1 MDYIAD
7 THSPEGLLHNETIS
21 IDAPIIPTTPQDYVD
36 ILQEFTATDKA
47 FTGIFFMAPVALGVT
62 TSFMHYLISERNEWR
77 SYLTLSLET
86 LTFLGS
92 VGFSVGSMFYEK
104 KGTEINQSQHT
115 QAVIFGFTAPI
126 LLAHKFSNKK
136 MFSCLKE

>member
-1 MDYIAD
+1 
-7 THSPEGLLHNETIS
+7 
-21 IDAPIIPTTPQDYVD
+21 
-36 ILQEFTATDKA
+36 
-47 FTGIFFMAPVALGVT
+47 MAPVALGFT
-62 TSFMHYLISERNEWR
+62 TSLIHHLIPERNEWR
-77 SYLTLSLET
+77 SCLTFSLEA

-92 VGFSVGSMFYEK
+92 VGFSVGSMFYEN

-126 LLAHKFSNKK
+126 VLAHKFSNKR